1 MVLEPGIRGI
11 PMDRVGASSEVDDR
25 TKRLLA
31 AIDEKLAALRA
42 QGVASTA
49 LDELQAIV
57 DEIRS
62 ALPPAR

>member
-1 MVLEPGIRGI
+1 
-11 PMDRVGASSEVDDR
+11 MDRVGASSEVDDR